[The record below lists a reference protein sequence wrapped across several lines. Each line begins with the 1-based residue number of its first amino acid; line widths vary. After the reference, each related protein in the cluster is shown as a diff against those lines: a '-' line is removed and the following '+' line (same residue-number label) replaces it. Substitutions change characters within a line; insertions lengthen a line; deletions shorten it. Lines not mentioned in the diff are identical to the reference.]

1 VSTLEAEGEGSL
13 AGCLDA
19 AQDRSLP
26 PQQER
31 HLSML
36 HTIKPFYD
44 NNKKGEKH
52 LMTCHLMAPP
62 QPYQK
67 QLTAQQAMLGDGM
80 YMLICTDLSV

>member
-1 VSTLEAEGEGSL
+1 VESLTPEGEGSL

-44 NNKKGEKH
+44 NNKKGEQH
-52 LMTCHLMAPP
+52 DTRIRTEPEASRRA
-62 QPYQK
+62 
-67 QLTAQQAMLGDGM
+67 TQAWMLNF
-80 YMLICTDLSV
+80 